1 MKSNPWWSCLLL
13 VGLAATHPAHA
24 DQAAQV
30 KAAHAWIRLLP
41 AGLPAG
47 GYAQLHND
55 GDQPAV
61 IQGASS
67 PRYAQVMLHE
77 STTAGGM
84 GRMKRVDHFTVPA
97 HGDALF
103 APGGYHL
110 MLMQAPT
117 PVATGESVP
126 VTLNFADGSH
136 LQVDFLVRPANALDD
151 GTESAH

>member
-1 MKSNPWWSCLLL
+1 MKSNAWTLCLLL
-13 VGLAATHPAHA
+13 AGLTTAHPAHA

-30 KAAHAWIRLLP
+30 KPAHAWIRLLP

-47 GYAQLHND
+47 GYVQLHND

-61 IQGASS
+61 IQSANS

-77 STTAGGM
+77 STTTGGM
-84 GRMKRVDHFTVPA
+84 GRMKRVDQLTVPA
-97 HGDALF
+97 HGDVRL

-110 MLMQAPT
+110 MLMQAGT
-117 PVATGESVP
+117 PVTTGESVP

-136 LQVDFLVRPANALDD
+136 LQVKFLARPANALDD
-151 GTESAH
+151 GTENSH

>member
-1 MKSNPWWSCLLL
+1 VKSNAWPLCLLL
-13 VGLAATHPAHA
+13 AGLATAHPVHA
-24 DQAAQV
+24 GQAAQV

-47 GYAQLHND
+47 GYVQLHND

-61 IQGASS
+61 IQGARS

-84 GRMKRVDHFTVPA
+84 GRMKRVDQLTVPA
-97 HGDALF
+97 HGEVRF

-110 MLMQAPT
+110 MLMQAAT
-117 PVATGESVP
+117 PVAAGQSVP
-126 VTLNFADGSH
+126 VTLDFADGSH
-136 LQVDFLVRPANALDD
+136 LQVDFLARPANALDD
-151 GTESAH
+151 GTGSGR